1 MTKTMTMGAK
11 KVAEL
16 NGFGIIRCE
25 EKKVNVDGE
34 TYGQMNVWYD
44 VCLDNGDGDIIES
57 FKTLNAA
64 KKFAR
69 DR

>member
-1 MTKTMTMGAK
+1 MTKTMTLEAK

-16 NGFGIIRCE
+16 NGLGIIRCE
-25 EKKVNVDGE
+25 EKKVNLDGM
-34 TYGQMNVWYD
+34 TYGHVNVWYD
-44 VCLDNGDGDIIES
+44 VCLDNGEGDMIES

-69 DR
+69 DW